1 MNNNNNLNCEK
12 RIVGIM
18 GIVEPA
24 QNALGIE
31 IWKCEFHTD
40 SVGPSLHFQ
49 HIFTVSMISLPEY
62 FINNDSKLKY
72 EKGIFNCEFWDQLE
86 MNMR

>member
-31 IWKCEFHTD
+31 IWKCEFHTG
-40 SVGPSLHFQ
+40 SVGPSLHFLSTFLQ
-49 HIFTVSMISLPEY
+49 F
-62 FINNDSKLKY
+62 
-72 EKGIFNCEFWDQLE
+72 Q
-86 MNMR
+86 